1 MRLAPDYH
9 RQNSADSSS
18 SSCSNMTTQQSHE
31 TKPCPSPE
39 QISQSEHC
47 TYTVTSSGK
56 SRCHFSE
63 QRSHIMS
70 EFVPNCHCQPLCNG
84 QPRTPRPRSLE
95 CKRRPSSQDDGFLEM
110 PETES
115 DQTNST
121 VVSPVISVEE
131 NQDDETVTIHSM
143 SQISRSP
150 SLTSSCSLSL
160 PPHITGP
167 GGGQM
172 RSLRLFF
179 NDSACTCGQLVV
191 ASRESQYKIL
201 HFHHGGLDRL
211 ATVLQEWNFL
221 LHSPQP
227 SAADQALLP
236 YRHFMVCRAFSLEDW
251 SQV

>member
-1 MRLAPDYH
+1 VPPAATPHQENTCCEEMRLAPDYH

-63 QRSHIMS
+63 QRSHVMS

-115 DQTNST
+115 DQTNIT

-167 GGGQM
+167 GGG
-172 RSLRLFF
+172 
-179 NDSACTCGQLVV
+179 
-191 ASRESQYKIL
+191 K
-201 HFHHGGLDRL
+201 
-211 ATVLQEWNFL
+211 
-221 LHSPQP
+221 
-227 SAADQALLP
+227 QAI
-236 YRHFMVCRAFSLEDW
+236 
-251 SQV
+251 

>member
-1 MRLAPDYH
+1 MPAAAIPHQENTYCEEMRLAPDYQ

-31 TKPCPSPE
+31 GKPCLTPE

-63 QRSHIMS
+63 QKSHITPEIAPS
-70 EFVPNCHCQPLCNG
+70 CQCLSPCNG
-84 QPRTPRPRSLE
+84 HPRTLRPRSLE
-95 CKRRPSSQDDGFLEM
+95 CKRRPSNQDDGFLEV
-110 PETES
+110 PETDT

-131 NQDDETVTIHSM
+131 NQDDETVTIHNM

-160 PPHITGP
+160 PPNITGP
-167 GGGQM
+167 GGG
-172 RSLRLFF
+172 
-179 NDSACTCGQLVV
+179 
-191 ASRESQYKIL
+191 K
-201 HFHHGGLDRL
+201 
-211 ATVLQEWNFL
+211 
-221 LHSPQP
+221 
-227 SAADQALLP
+227 QAI
-236 YRHFMVCRAFSLEDW
+236 
-251 SQV
+251 